1 MLTKSNRPKAIPK
14 VDVPSSRGSEDWR
27 QDAACAGMPPKI
39 SDRLYFPLSES
50 KEATSVGLEICHAV
64 CPVREACKAW
74 AMANEK
80 RSNAHGIL
88 GGHTAAE
95 RRTLYRAD
103 GRYRRLER
111 EAALQEEEVSALADA
126 LSALVA

>member
-1 MLTKSNRPKAIPK
+1 
-14 VDVPSSRGSEDWR
+14 
-27 QDAACAGMPPKI
+27 MPPKI

-64 CPVREACKAW
+64 CPVQEACLAW
-74 AMANEK
+74 AVANEK

-88 GGHTAAE
+88 GGLTSAQ

-103 GRYRRLER
+103 GRVRRLEK
-111 EAALQEEEVSALADA
+111 EAGAAELAA
-126 LSALVA
+126 